1 MFSLSCR
8 VVSCSVLSCRSV
20 SCLAFR
26 VVSCSDLS
34 CRSVSC
40 LACRVVSYCVVL
52 FGPCL
57 LKFVKRSFRYHVK
70 RELPK
75 HKNCERT
82 NGEVLMIYGIVN
94 LHNHMHFFRYL
105 DVFTI
110 HSGVLIPL
118 IVLIHVT

>member
-1 MFSLSCR
+1 L
-8 VVSCSVLSCRSV
+8 
-20 SCLAFR
+20 
-26 VVSCSDLS
+26 

-57 LKFVKRSFRYHVK
+57 LKFVKRGFRYHVK

-94 LHNHMHFFRYL
+94 LHNHMHIFRYL
-105 DVFTI
+105 DVFSI
-110 HSGVLIPL
+110 HSGVSFPL
-118 IVLIHVT
+118 IVLIHVTWIVCKKIS